1 MIVWISVIS
10 AFLLTGLQPSF
21 SRTFNVSVSDKGR
34 DTESC
39 ILNGSVPCCSLDY
52 AISSLKNLTASEV
65 FVLVISDQSLKNYS
79 LYSLP
84 NYMTL
89 VIKGADHK
97 PSRIRCANRRPFSIS
112 SWRGNVSMER
122 LTFERCSGPHGFGLT
137 SLRLYDVTMTDS
149 KGIGIIGTTFV
160 NIMSSGFSFVQP
172 YSREASLVISH
183 DQPAGTTV
191 FISDSTFTS
200 YCTGPTV
207 IWVTNG
213 NIQIRGNITV
223 ANSTGYLGGA
233 VRLTRSQVIAVGN
246 ASVSFV
252 NNFAQYGSAVYME
265 DVSSCPLLNTSS
277 AALSV
282 KTINSKHSCVYIANP
297 TNLSTC
303 LSPTSFLHH
312 LGNSSDCTIS
322 TSATSLSV
330 KMDAKFVV
338 IPGKDIIMNLLITD
352 YFQNRATC
360 EGSVYINQPYGA
372 MTYCN
377 SPVDS
382 IHLSCPSYV
391 PQNQLTVL
399 ASAEGWNSTAQVQSE
414 VEPSNTTSNISITLR
429 CEGEGGPNGSVSFQL
444 QKCPVFIMQFNDT
457 THTCECISPNVGK
470 ENYMCSVNY
479 GVACIQSGYW
489 RGWDQNQSVV
499 IPCIGPAC
507 KESVLPCPLTTDTSF
522 HLLSEQPDNQCSG
535 NKAGLLCSRCKD
547 GYYLSYP
554 PLRCIR
560 SICSLGRSFGL
571 LIILIAFE
579 FMKVIIMFMVV
590 SNKLGAAFQ
599 AEGIKTHK
607 SLGVG
612 YFFGSLFYLAS
623 IGRLP
628 ILTLPQFKVLK
639 LIVELFR
646 TITHL
651 PLDIFGEI
659 EWCFFPSLGPLG
671 IFTFQFI
678 GPATAITML
687 MALYILV
694 RLCPRALS
702 KFQPSPM
709 QSISLLVL
717 FTFWSLAATSINI
730 LQSTEVQG
738 DARVKLQPD
747 LPYFTGLHLPLT
759 VISIIFLL
767 FLVFPL
773 VTFLMFSQYLWKCIN
788 LSKVKPF
795 LDEFQSCYKNPY
807 RWYPSIYFI
816 AWLVI
821 VGADSAKIYLTIYV
835 VVFFTLCVL
844 LAVFQPY
851 EVRWLNTVD
860 MLLLLDLL
868 VMTLLLLQQ
877 KLVTAE
883 NKVVTGVVYL
893 LVLVPFTF
901 MSVGIIILF
910 AIQFRPCIN
919 RRRRSPEAEV
929 TVTPVMELQ
938 QLHPAEDNDDIMKV
952 KEHDLCVSR
961 DSIIADD

>member
-1 MIVWISVIS
+1 MRHITALMLYSLAHVCGSFDISIS
-10 AFLLTGLQPSF
+10 DNGTD
-21 SRTFNVSVSDKGR
+21 SVTCLNDQ
-34 DTESC
+34 
-39 ILNGSVPCCSLDY
+39 NGSVSCRSMDYVMQSLGDGNY
-52 AISSLKNLTASEV
+52 SSTSVAVTLFNDQYTTKPNYILASNLTLLIKGNQQINIMCS
-65 FVLVISDQSLKNYS
+65 NYS
-79 LYSLP
+79 
-84 NYMTL
+84 
-89 VIKGADHK
+89 
-97 PSRIRCANRRPFSIS
+97 IS
-112 SWRGNVSMER
+112 FASTQGYVSMER
-122 LTFERCSGPHGFGLT
+122 LTFEQCSGPHGFGLT
-137 SLRLYDVTMTDS
+137 LLRFYDVTMTGS

-160 NIMSSGFSFVQP
+160 KFMSSGFSFVQP

-183 DQPAGTTV
+183 GQPAGTTV

-200 YCTGPTV
+200 YCTGPTT

-213 NIQIRGNITV
+213 NIQIRGNITI

-246 ASVSFV
+246 ASVIFDH
-252 NNFAQYGSAVYME
+252 NFAQYGSAVYME
-265 DVSSCPLLNTSS
+265 DMSCPLLNTSS

-303 LSPTSFLHH
+303 LSPTSFLNH

-377 SPVDS
+377 TAVDS
-382 IHLSCPSYV
+382 IHLSCPLYV

-499 IPCIGPAC
+499 IPCLSC
-507 KESVLPCPLTTDTSF
+507 KASVLPCPLTTDTSF
-522 HLLSEQPDNQCSG
+522 RLLSEQPDNQCSG

-547 GYYLSYP
+547 GYYFSFP
-554 PLRCIR
+554 PLRCIVDNN
-560 SICSLGRSFGL
+560 CSTSHSFGL
-571 LIILIAFE
+571 LTVTTVFE
-579 FMKVIIMFMVV
+579 FAKSIVIFLVV
-590 SNKLGAAFQ
+590 SNKLGAIFGQ
-599 AEGIKTHK
+599 DTRSH
-607 SLGVG
+607 GVG
-612 YFFGSLFYLAS
+612 YFFSSLFYMAS

-628 ILTLPQFKVLK
+628 ILTLPQFYVLK
-639 LIVELFR
+639 LIVQVFR

-659 EWCFFPSLGPLG
+659 RWCFFPSLGALG
-671 IFTFQFI
+671 IFAFQFL
-678 GPATAITML
+678 GPVVVGIMSLVA
-687 MALYILV
+687 YIFV
-694 RLCPRALS
+694 CLCPKVLS
-702 KFQPSPM
+702 KFHPSPM

-717 FTFWSLAATSINI
+717 FTFWSLASTSINI
-730 LQSTEVQG
+730 LQFTMVGQNVRVQ
-738 DARVKLQPD
+738 VQPD
-747 LPYFTGLHLPLT
+747 LPYFTGLHLPLA
-759 VISIIFLL
+759 VISIMFLL

-773 VTFLMFSQYLWKCIN
+773 VTFLMFSQFLWKCVN
-788 LSKVKPF
+788 LSKIKPL
-795 LDEFQSCYKNPY
+795 LDEFQSCYKKSY
-807 RWYPSIYFI
+807 RWYPTIYFI
-816 AWLVI
+816 AWLLI
-821 VGADSAKIYLTIYV
+821 VAVSNLASYLTIYFI
-835 VVFFTLCVL
+835 VFLTLCVL
-844 LAVFQPY
+844 FATFQPY
-851 EVRWLNTVD
+851 EVWWLNAMD

-877 KLVTAE
+877 TLVTAE
-883 NKVVTGVVYL
+883 NKVITGVVYL
-893 LVLVPFTF
+893 LVLLPFVFFTI
-901 MSVGIIILF
+901 GIFILF
-910 AIQFRPCIN
+910 ATQCGCKNCYN
-919 RRRRSPEAEV
+919 RQSEQLIEI
-929 TVTPVMELQ
+929 PVNRQ
-938 QLHPAEDNDDIMKV
+938 V
-952 KEHDLCVSR
+952 EHDDDYSR
-961 DSIIADD
+961 WRDTIINY